1 LTNNV
6 KTIIAKTMETLGEM
20 IRRYRLEKQLPLRKV
35 AACLDIDQA
44 ILSKIE
50 RGQRKSSRELL
61 SKFSACLGINKDDL
75 MVAWLADKL
84 VYEILDEEHALKAIK
99 VAEELILYKKA
110 KPKTDRQDVLEKLQD
125 VLKKDGRIKT
135 AWIFGSF
142 ARKTDTPESDLDLMV
157 EMEEGK
163 NYSMFDLLDISYKIE
178 QQIHRK
184 VDLVEKGT
192 LKDFALKTAQ
202 TDFMKVY
209 G

>member
-1 LTNNV
+1 
-6 KTIIAKTMETLGEM
+6 METFGEM

-61 SKFSACLGINKDDL
+61 GKFSACLGINKDDL

-84 VYEILDEEHALKAIK
+84 VYNVLDEEYALKAIK
-99 VAEELILYKKA
+99 VAEELILYKKT
-110 KPKTDRQDVLEKLQD
+110 KPKTDRQELLEKLQD
-125 VLKKDGRIKT
+125 VLKHDGRIKT

-142 ARKTDTPESDLDLMV
+142 ARKTDKPESDLDLMV

-163 NYSMFDLLDISYKIE
+163 NFSMFDLLDISYKIE

-192 LKDFALKTAQ
+192 LKDFALKTAKK
-202 TDFMKVY
+202 DLLKIY